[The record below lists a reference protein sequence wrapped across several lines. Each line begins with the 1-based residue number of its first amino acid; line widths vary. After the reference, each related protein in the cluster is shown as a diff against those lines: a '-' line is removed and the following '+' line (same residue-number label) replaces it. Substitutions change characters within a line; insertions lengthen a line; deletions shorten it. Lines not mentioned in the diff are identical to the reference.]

1 MTCHEIEKRLPA
13 YLEDLVSPADKND
26 IAGHLSACPH
36 CSKALLDLMQVKKLL
51 QGLEE
56 VEPPPFFEQRI
67 MSQVRQ
73 ETGQRQGFLR
83 RLFYPL
89 YVKVPIQA
97 MAMVLVAVLGFY
109 VFQKSDPEVKQA
121 VTLPRP
127 MTESTK
133 SELIAESPPAPAV
146 VKPVPPLSNGEIRE
160 KRQEKV
166 KDVPVGGAQT
176 AGTIGDKS
184 EKMAA
189 DQPSEALA
197 PEHKRQGKAA
207 APGVLA
213 DRDRQISAAPA
224 PSRQKAMAVAKGA
237 DMALT
242 ISVVDAAV
250 ALQQIEE
257 RLVQVNGRVVDRKR
271 RDGKLSLNAEL
282 PPQHVA
288 RFLDQ
293 LEGIG
298 RVSLNQKTDAIS
310 DRQVTIRI
318 EINVRP

>member
-1 MTCHEIEKRLPA
+1 
-13 YLEDLVSPADKND
+13 
-26 IAGHLSACPH
+26 
-36 CSKALLDLMQVKKLL
+36 
-51 QGLEE
+51 
-56 VEPPPFFEQRI
+56 
-67 MSQVRQ
+67 
-73 ETGQRQGFLR
+73 
-83 RLFYPL
+83 
-89 YVKVPIQA
+89 
-97 MAMVLVAVLGFY
+97 MVLVAVLGFY

-133 SELIAESPPAPAV
+133 NGLIAESPAAPAV
-146 VKPVPPLSNGEIRE
+146 VKPVPPLSNGEIPE

-176 AGTIGDKS
+176 AGTIGNKS

-189 DQPSEALA
+189 VQSSEALA

-242 ISVVDAAV
+242 ISVADTAV

-257 RLVQVNGRVVDRKR
+257 RLVQANGRTMDRER
-271 RDGKLSLNAEL
+271 QEGKVLLNAEL
-282 PPQHVA
+282 PPQNVA

-298 RVSLNQKTDAIS
+298 RVNLNQKTDAIS
-310 DRQVTIRI
+310 DRPVTIRI